1 LGGSV
6 GRLRAVL
13 DHRTGYSLG
22 GMEGRLD
29 EEKLAQIR
37 AWADAMLTDERAEL
51 RASARGLLLLADEV
65 ERLWE
70 ANRTAFANDI
80 GAALADRLGTDPSKA
95 AQTD

>member
-1 LGGSV
+1 M
-6 GRLRAVL
+6 A
-13 DHRTGYSLG
+13 
-22 GMEGRLD
+22 ERLD

-37 AWADAMLTDERAEL
+37 AWAEVMLTDERAEL

-80 GAALADRLGTDPSKA
+80 GAALAERLGTDPNTA
-95 AQTD
+95 ASDDIKL